1 MFVLIG
7 EQKGD
12 YDDYYQRYREAVAVS
27 SSKKLLEEYQ
37 TKLESRIAPRAED
50 NEHEYVEFSIEE
62 VVQIESG
69 VWDE

>member
-37 TKLESRIAPRAED
+37 ARLESGTAPRAED
-50 NEHEYVEFSIEE
+50 NEHEYVEFAIEE
-62 VVQIESG
+62 VPQIETG
-69 VWDE
+69 VV